1 MNGREDKKSNDLFY
15 TCSLIA
21 YIARKTKN
29 RQADIENYHGKKT
42 LEKIYDLADIYHSDN
57 IERVSSD
64 FIEEKVVNTGMFDNV
79 SRCEYSVPS
88 HWDIGKVYKRLILMA
103 SQAENTEIID
113 TLITVYNSRTSELLE
128 DYNSS
133 FYYENPQTIFYT
145 YQNGGIPE

>member
-1 MNGREDKKSNDLFY
+1 
-15 TCSLIA
+15 
-21 YIARKTKN
+21 
-29 RQADIENYHGKKT
+29 
-42 LEKIYDLADIYHSDN
+42 
-57 IERVSSD
+57 
-64 FIEEKVVNTGMFDNV
+64 MFDNV